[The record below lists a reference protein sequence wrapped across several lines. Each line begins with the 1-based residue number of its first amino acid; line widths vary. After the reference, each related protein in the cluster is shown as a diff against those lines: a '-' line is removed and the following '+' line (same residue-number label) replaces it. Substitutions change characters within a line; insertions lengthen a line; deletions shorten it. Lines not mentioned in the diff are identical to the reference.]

1 MAYSKET
8 LALDIDILFPRYSAM
23 YQKWPWKRDSNEVI
37 PDFKEQLK
45 DVCWTIYNKTHTDG
59 GEQIMG
65 REWDT
70 DPFAAFANIGGRTG
84 YTAKTSFQ
92 NVGHGRYE
100 KVVNWKPVGAAAK
113 SDHEINTS
121 DTARGNV
128 LKMDRWHPTMNDC
141 WVLGGVHRRATFKL
155 VSARVPGNIWNFQ
168 YNFPVVTARELL
180 GLLRYGYT
188 IQRRGSAEALLIPGN
203 VKKEPET
210 ILDYWNYINNGSITM
225 TNLIKE
231 LLDPNVK
238 ALNDQINAR
247 RKG

>member
-1 MAYSKET
+1 MAYSRES
-8 LALDIDILFPRYSAM
+8 LALDIDILFPRYSAIF
-23 YQKWPWKRDSNEVI
+23 QKWPWKRDSNEII

-45 DVCWTIYNKTHTDG
+45 DVCWTIYSKTFTDA

-70 DPFAAFANIGGRTG
+70 DPYATFANISGRTG
-84 YTAKTSFQ
+84 YTSKTTFQ
-92 NVGHGRYE
+92 QVGHGRYE
-100 KVVNWKPVGAAAK
+100 KKVAWTPVGAANRN
-113 SDHEINTS
+113 DHEINTS
-121 DTARGNV
+121 ASARGNV

-155 VSARVPGNIWNFQ
+155 VSARVPGNIWN
-168 YNFPVVTARELL
+168 YSMNIPVVTARELL

-188 IQRRGSAEALLIPGN
+188 LQRKSSAEALLVPSNIR
-203 VKKEPET
+203 KEPES
-210 ILDYWNYINNGSITM
+210 ILDYWSFINSGQMTM

-238 ALNDQINAR
+238 AMHDQIKAR